1 MENKIKVENEMK
13 FKTIYNY
20 KSPKGIVNKSVS
32 MTQAQFQDECDINKI
47 MDRYFRT
54 GCLSD
59 PLSRMKPGTYG
70 DFTNMGDYMENM
82 NKIIQA
88 REMFDAL
95 PAKVRERFGNN
106 PGAMIDFVMDPA
118 NQKEAIELGL
128 LEVKEVKETIKETI
142 NEIKNGVNSGTESS
156 STTEDGN
163 HV

>member
-1 MENKIKVENEMK
+1 MK

-20 KSPKGIVNKSVS
+20 KSPKGIVNKSAS

-47 MDRYFRT
+47 MDRYLRT

-59 PLSRMKPGTYG
+59 PLNQMKPGTYG
-70 DFTNMGDYMENM
+70 DFTEMGDYMENM
-82 NKIIQA
+82 NKIVQA

-106 PGAMIDFVMDPA
+106 PGAMIDFVMDPD
-118 NQKEAIELGL
+118 NRDEAIKLGL
-128 LEVKEVKETIKETI
+128 LEVKEIKE
-142 NEIKNGVNSGTESS
+142 EFKKDVNSGTESS

>member
-1 MENKIKVENEMK
+1 MK

-20 KSPKGIVNKSVS
+20 KSPKGIVNKSPS

-47 MDRYFRT
+47 MDRYMRT

-59 PLSRMKPGTYG
+59 PLSRMRPGTYG
-70 DFTNMGDYMENM
+70 DFTEMGDYMENM

-106 PGAMIDFVMDPA
+106 PGAMIDFVMDPS
-118 NQKEAIELGL
+118 NQKEAIDLGL
-128 LEVKEVKETIKETI
+128 LEVVST
-142 NEIKNGVNSGTESS
+142 NEIKEIKKDVNSGTESS

>member
-1 MENKIKVENEMK
+1 
-13 FKTIYNY
+13 
-20 KSPKGIVNKSVS
+20 
-32 MTQAQFQDECDINKI
+32 
-47 MDRYFRT
+47 MDRYLRT

-59 PLSRMKPGTYG
+59 PLRQMKPGTYG
-70 DFTNMGDYMENM
+70 DFTAMGDYMENM
-82 NKIIQA
+82 NKIVQA

-106 PGAMIDFVMDPA
+106 PGAMIDFVMDP
-118 NQKEAIELGL
+118 NNKDEAIKLGL

-142 NEIKNGVNSGTESS
+142 KEIKKSVNSGTESS

>member
-1 MENKIKVENEMK
+1 MK

-20 KSPKGIVNKSVS
+20 KSPKGIVNKSAS

-47 MDRYFRT
+47 MDRYMRT

-59 PLSRMKPGTYG
+59 PLNRMRPGTYG
-70 DFTNMGDYMENM
+70 DFTEMGDYMENM
-82 NKIIQA
+82 NKIVQA
-88 REMFDAL
+88 REMFEAL

-118 NQKEAIELGL
+118 NQKEAIDLGL
-128 LEVKEVKETIKETI
+128 LEVISTNENKETIKNVT
-142 NEIKNGVNSGTESS
+142 SGTEAS

>member
-1 MENKIKVENEMK
+1 MN

-20 KSPKGIVNKSVS
+20 KSPKGIVNQSAS

-47 MDRYFRT
+47 MDRYMRT

-59 PLSRMKPGTYG
+59 PLSMRKPGTYG
-70 DFTNMGDYMENM
+70 DFSELGDYMENM
-82 NKIIQA
+82 NKVIEA

-118 NQKEAIELGL
+118 NQKEAIDLGL
-128 LEVKEVKETIKETI
+128 LEVISTGESNV
-142 NEIKNGVNSGTESS
+142 NVNSGTESS

-163 HV
+163 HVST

>member
-1 MENKIKVENEMK
+1 MK

-20 KSPKGIVNKSVS
+20 KSPKGIVNKSAS

-47 MDRYFRT
+47 MDRYMRT

-59 PLSRMKPGTYG
+59 PLNRMRPGTYG
-70 DFTNMGDYMENM
+70 DFTEMGDYMENM
-82 NKIIQA
+82 NKIVQA

-118 NQKEAIELGL
+118 NQKEAIDLGL
-128 LEVKEVKETIKETI
+128 LEVISTNENKEIKES
-142 NEIKNGVNSGTESS
+142 VNTGTVSS

>member
-1 MENKIKVENEMK
+1 MK

-20 KSPKGIVNKSVS
+20 KSPKGIVNKSAS

-47 MDRYFRT
+47 MDRYMRT

-59 PLSRMKPGTYG
+59 PLNRMRPGTYG
-70 DFTNMGDYMENM
+70 DFTEMGDYMENM

-95 PAKVRERFGNN
+95 PSKVRERFGNN

-118 NQKEAIELGL
+118 NQKEAIDLGL
-128 LEVKEVKETIKETI
+128 LEVTST
-142 NEIKNGVNSGTESS
+142 NEIKEIKESVNSGTESS

>member
-1 MENKIKVENEMK
+1 MK
-13 FKTIYNY
+13 FTTIYNY
-20 KSPKGIVNKSVS
+20 KSPKGIVNKSAS
-32 MTQAQFQDECDINKI
+32 MTQAQFKDECDINHI
-47 MDRYFRT
+47 MDRYMRT

-59 PLSRMKPGTYG
+59 PLSQSRPGTYG
-70 DFTNMGDYMENM
+70 DFTEMGDYMENM

-118 NQKEAIELGL
+118 NQQEAIKLGL
-128 LEVKEVKETIKETI
+128 LEVIET
-142 NEIKNGVNSGTESS
+142 NEINKEIKTDVISGTETS
-156 STTEDGN
+156 STTEEGK

>member
-1 MENKIKVENEMK
+1 MK

-20 KSPKGIVNKSVS
+20 KSPKGIVNKSAS

-47 MDRYFRT
+47 MDRYMRT

-59 PLSRMKPGTYG
+59 PLNRMKPGTYG
-70 DFTNMGDYMENM
+70 DFTEMGDYMENM

-118 NQKEAIELGL
+118 NQKEAIDLGL
-128 LEVKEVKETIKETI
+128 LEVVST
-142 NEIKNGVNSGTESS
+142 NEIKEIKESVNSGTESS

>member
-1 MENKIKVENEMK
+1 MK

-20 KSPKGIVNKSVS
+20 KSPKGIVNKSAS

-47 MDRYFRT
+47 MDRYMRT

-59 PLSRMKPGTYG
+59 PLNKMRPGTYG
-70 DFTNMGDYMENM
+70 DFTEMGDYMENM

-118 NQKEAIELGL
+118 NQKEAIDLGL
-128 LEVKEVKETIKETI
+128 LEVVST
-142 NEIKNGVNSGTESS
+142 NEIKEIKESVNTGTVSS

>member
-1 MENKIKVENEMK
+1 MK

-20 KSPKGIVNKSVS
+20 KSPKGIVNKSAS

-47 MDRYFRT
+47 MDRYMRT

-59 PLSRMKPGTYG
+59 PLSRMRPGTYG
-70 DFTNMGDYMENM
+70 DFTEMGDYMENM

-118 NQKEAIELGL
+118 NQKEAIDLGL
-128 LEVKEVKETIKETI
+128 LEV
-142 NEIKNGVNSGTESS
+142 IKNDEAELHIINKKNVNSGTESS

-163 HV
+163 HVST

>member
-1 MENKIKVENEMK
+1 MK

-20 KSPKGIVNKSVS
+20 KSPKGIVNKSAS

-47 MDRYFRT
+47 MDRYLRT

-59 PLSRMKPGTYG
+59 PLNQMKPGTYG
-70 DFTNMGDYMENM
+70 DFTEMGDYMENM

-95 PAKVRERFGNN
+95 PSRVRERFGNN

-118 NQKEAIELGL
+118 NQDEAIKLGL
-128 LEVKEVKETIKETI
+128 LEVKEVNEVKEIKE
-142 NEIKNGVNSGTESS
+142 NVNSGTEST
-156 STTEDGN
+156 STNEVGN
-163 HV
+163 QV

>member
-1 MENKIKVENEMK
+1 MK

-20 KSPKGIVNKSVS
+20 KSPKGIENRSAS
-32 MTQAQFQDECDINKI
+32 MTQSQFKDECDINKI
-47 MDRYFRT
+47 MDRYLRT

-59 PLSRMKPGTYG
+59 PLSQMKPGTYG
-70 DFTNMGDYMENM
+70 DFTEMGDYMENM

-95 PAKVRERFGNN
+95 PAKVRERFNNN
-106 PGAMIDFVMDPA
+106 PGAMIDFVMDPD
-118 NQKEAIELGL
+118 NKDEAIKLGL
-128 LEVKEVKETIKETI
+128 LEVVET
-142 NEIKNGVNSGTESS
+142 NEIKEINKEINKEIRKDVNSGTESS

>member
-1 MENKIKVENEMK
+1 MK

-20 KSPKGIVNKSVS
+20 KSPKGIVNKSAS

-47 MDRYFRT
+47 MDRYMRT

-59 PLSRMKPGTYG
+59 PLNRMRPGTYG
-70 DFTNMGDYMENM
+70 DFTEMGDYMENM
-82 NKIIQA
+82 NKIVQA

-118 NQKEAIELGL
+118 NQKEAIDLGL
-128 LEVKEVKETIKETI
+128 LEVTST
-142 NEIKNGVNSGTESS
+142 NEIKEIKESVNSGTESS